1 MGPRRSGAHRL
12 QQKERNV
19 KIGKLIKKA
28 DFKIGTH
35 PISFWAMWIIAL
47 AVGIVVDAIMLVLM
61 LVIDIIVIVG
71 RAAVDIGFGIHQRF
85 KSMKMNRRIKD
96 EAKKQKGKDKM
107 RNWIRNWIHRNK
119 NEESK
124 KMPAY
129 DEGIRRLAEF
139 DPHSF

>member
-19 KIGKLIKKA
+19 KIRKLIKKA
-28 DFKIGTH
+28 DFKIGAH

-47 AVGIVVDAIMLVLM
+47 AVGIVVDAIVLM
-61 LVIDIIVIVG
+61 LMIVIDIAVVVG
-71 RAAVDIGFGIHQRF
+71 RAAIDIGFGIHRRF
-85 KSMKMNRRIKD
+85 ESMKMNRKIKA

-129 DEGIRRLAEF
+129 DEGIRRLSEF

>member
-19 KIGKLIKKA
+19 KIGKLLKKA
-28 DFKIGTH
+28 DFKIGPY

-47 AVGIVVDAIMLVLM
+47 AVGIVVDAIMLLLM
-61 LVIDIIVIVG
+61 LVIDIAVIVG
-71 RAAVDIGFGIHQRF
+71 RAAIDIGFGIHQRF
-85 KSMKMNRRIKD
+85 ESMKMNRKIKD
-96 EAKKQKGKDKM
+96 EAKKQKGKNKM

-119 NEESK
+119 NEKPK

-129 DEGIRRLAEF
+129 DEGIRRLSEF